1 MVYKRFVETASCLD
15 FHFVVLQN
23 PNEYC
28 MLVALPCGQ
37 DHLDIIMQS
46 NNLRA
51 GFISYL
57 QQKQAAGIV
66 NIANPV
72 SSQVTVNTVFCM
84 NSFQLCCIHSK
95 TLGR

>member
-1 MVYKRFVETASCLD
+1 
-15 FHFVVLQN
+15 
-23 PNEYC
+23 

-72 SSQVTVNTVFCM
+72 SSQVTVNSV
-84 NSFQLCCIHSK
+84 LYE
-95 TLGR
+95 